1 MVLFLFRLPGRFGDW
16 CDAITVRIAEAALG
30 LVAGISPGTP
40 EELATALVNPPA
52 PNLLV
57 NGDQPGAW
65 LRRMLLTTHK
75 PFILALDEPETT
87 VSELASR
94 YGLAVSDAT
103 RRVGCSCASIVPCLR
118 LPGALVLR
126 ADRHWHEPLLTAG
139 EMARH
144 LGIAIDPGEIERIVA
159 EVAAAGLGPEAS
171 DAGQLDEPGLAIVK
185 GALSAYSDHFSGAS
199 LDRITWARELFMID
213 GQQPATEAVDVTG
226 RVRALIY
233 GPYITLPPGNW
244 LAEVVLGFSQEA
256 TDVNFVVDILSAGS
270 QLSVTS
276 IRPPE
281 RGVFPIDLSF
291 TIGEENDRPVEFRVV
306 NERAAFDGRVMLGHV
321 TLSLQHDRSNAAIEL
336 LKTELG
342 L

>member
-16 CDAITVRIAEAALG
+16 CDAVIMRIAEAALG
-30 LVAGISPGTP
+30 LVGSISPGTP
-40 EELATALVNPPA
+40 EELATALVKPHA

-57 NGDQPGAW
+57 KGDQPGAW
-65 LRRMLLTTHK
+65 LRRMLLSTHK
-75 PFILALDEPETT
+75 PFVLALDEPETAASDL
-87 VSELASR
+87 VSR
-94 YGLAVSDAT
+94 YGLVPSDAT
-103 RRVGCSCASIVPCLR
+103 RRLGCSCASIVPCLR

-126 ADRHWHEPLLTAG
+126 ADPHWHEPLVTAG

-144 LGIAIDPGEIERIVA
+144 LGIEIDPGEIERIVA
-159 EVAAAGLGPEAS
+159 EVTAAGLGPETS
-171 DAGQLDEPGLAIVK
+171 DAAQLDEAALALVK
-185 GALSAYSDHFSGAS
+185 GALSAYADHFSGAA
-199 LDRITWARELFMID
+199 LDRITWGRELFLID
-213 GQQPATEAVDVTG
+213 GQQPATGAVDVTG

-233 GPYITLPPGNW
+233 GPYISLPPGNW

-256 TDVNFVVDILSAGS
+256 TDVNFVVDVLSAGS

-321 TLSLQHDRSNAAIEL
+321 TLSLQHDRANAAVEL

-342 L
+342 I

>member
-1 MVLFLFRLPGRFGDW
+1 
-16 CDAITVRIAEAALG
+16 
-30 LVAGISPGTP
+30 LVATISPGTP

-65 LRRMLLTTHK
+65 VRRMLSTTHK

-87 VSELASR
+87 AWQLVSR
-94 YGLAVSDAT
+94 YGLALTDAT
-103 RRVGCSCASIVPCLR
+103 RRLGCSCASIVPCLR

-126 ADRHWHEPLLTAG
+126 AERHWHQPLETAG

-171 DAGQLDEPGLAIVK
+171 DAAQLDEPALAVVK
-185 GALSAYSDHFSGAS
+185 GALSAYSDHFSGAL
-199 LDRITWARELFMID
+199 LDRITWARELFLID
-213 GQQPATEAVDVTG
+213 GQQPATGAVDVTG

-233 GPYITLPPGNW
+233 GPYISLPPGNW

-256 TDVNFVVDILSAGS
+256 TEVNFVVDVLSAGS

-291 TIGEENDRPVEFRVV
+291 MIGEENDRPVEFRVV

-321 TLSLQHDRSNAAIEL
+321 SLSLQHDRSNAAIEL

-342 L
+342 I